1 MSVVRF
7 GILGAR
13 PECVSL
19 LGRRAIELLRASGAE
34 LVAWVEG
41 DAEPALPWNL
51 HQPGAMHDATV
62 IPRGLTDNIDFLLL
76 LGDFRPAQPV
86 LDHARHGV
94 WRFATPNP
102 APLAFWDVFD
112 GLFHIEVRLDRLTV
126 DPKRSISLD
135 RRWVKVD
142 RQSYRRTLNTVI
154 QEMAEMPAYAARNDM
169 ATNSPAIAFPPA
181 QTLSP
186 SALDLLRLR
195 AMLLSRS
202 AGDQY
207 RGLFFSE
214 AWQVGVVEDS
224 ISRFVE
230 TDSLPRVRWL
240 PSPDR
245 TRFLADPFV
254 ASTPGGWLLMAE
266 EFDFATGL
274 GKIVQEF
281 SSEGL
286 FAGRMQDVGLQD
298 EDGTHVSYPFLL
310 SHGGALYCIP
320 ETHQKNG
327 VWAWRWNETSRA
339 WQDPREIVTGVA
351 CIDPTPV
358 FFENRWWLFYTD
370 KADGVDSKLR
380 ICFADSPFGPW
391 RQHARNPVKTDI
403 RSSRPGGTP
412 FMHRGQLYRPAQ
424 DSSKH
429 YGWRLVVNLVTR
441 LSPDEFEE
449 EPVRILDSSRLGANG
464 IHTLSGA
471 GSKTVLD
478 ARRWRF
484 TPWLTPRRMI
494 HKFRKLYQLCKKG
507 S

>member
-1 MSVVRF
+1 M
-7 GILGAR
+7 
-13 PECVSL
+13 
-19 LGRRAIELLRASGAE
+19 
-34 LVAWVEG
+34 LV
-41 DAEPALPWNL
+41 
-51 HQPGAMHDATV
+51 
-62 IPRGLTDNIDFLLL
+62 
-76 LGDFRPAQPV
+76 
-86 LDHARHGV
+86 
-94 WRFATPNP
+94 
-102 APLAFWDVFD
+102 
-112 GLFHIEVRLDRLTV
+112 
-126 DPKRSISLD
+126 
-135 RRWVKVD
+135 
-142 RQSYRRTLNTVI
+142 
-154 QEMAEMPAYAARNDM
+154 YAAWNSM
-169 ATNSPAIAFPPA
+169 AKNSPAIEFPPA
-181 QTLSP
+181 QRQAP

-195 AMLLSRS
+195 VKLLLRS
-202 AGDQY
+202 GGDQY
-207 RGLFFSE
+207 RGLLYSE
-214 AWQVGVVEDS
+214 AWQVGIVEDS
-224 ISRFVE
+224 ITGFV
-230 TDSLPRVRWL
+230 DSEQLPPVRWL
-240 PSPDR
+240 PSPDK

-484 TPWLTPRRMI
+484 TPWLTPRRLI
-494 HKFRKLYQLCKKG
+494 HKFRKLYQLRKKG